1 MKEKIFEKQN
11 KRAKIPHYT
20 SMKNKNELFLLVLL
34 GAAVGAVNGFF
45 GGGGGMIVVPL
56 LISACAFSRKEA
68 HASAL
73 IVILPISLVSAIVYA
88 VNGEFDFSLVLPVT
102 IGVTGGGVIGA
113 FLLNKLNERW
123 VKYVFSFL
131 ISAAGVKL
139 LFF

>member
-1 MKEKIFEKQN
+1 MKK
-11 KRAKIPHYT
+11 
-20 SMKNKNELFLLVLL
+20 KNEFILFLLL

-56 LISACAFSRKEA
+56 LISACAFSRKQA
-68 HASAL
+68 HATAL
-73 IVILPISLVSAIVYA
+73 IVILPISVVSAIVYA
-88 VNGEFDFSLVLPVT
+88 ISGEFDFSLVLPVT

-113 FLLNKLNERW
+113 FLLNKLNESW

-131 ISAAGVKL
+131 ILAAGVKL